1 MLIFFIITVFNYYV
15 KKKII
20 IFLNKVKIIKM
31 NSNEYSDVYLDN
43 IKSDFFV
50 IKPNETINALMQFEE
65 ALGMPL

>member
-50 IKPNETINALMQFEE
+50 IKPNETINAF
-65 ALGMPL
+65 

>member
-1 MLIFFIITVFNYYV
+1 
-15 KKKII
+15 
-20 IFLNKVKIIKM
+20 M